1 MGSWEEKATKKK
13 KISLFTH
20 EIFIFFVMSAEFCP
34 AINSSN
40 NKGKNKP
47 LLVCNAENNTNI
59 SLCLQVSILG
69 EMLAAQWKKEE

>member
-20 EIFIFFVMSAEFCP
+20 EIFIFVMSAEFCP

-47 LLVCNAENNTNI
+47 LLVCNAENTNI

-69 EMLAAQWKKEE
+69 EMLAAQ